1 MKIYI
6 SSTYRDLERYRRA
19 VAQVLRRMG
28 HQPIGMEDYV
38 AEGARPLFR
47 CLQDVKD
54 CDAYVGILAWRYGH
68 VPADAGSP
76 TSVLPS
82 GAALGQ
88 TSVTE
93 FEFRQA
99 VECNKERLMF
109 VLDPEAEWPS
119 SAFDAITGDGR
130 QGMAISELRREV
142 GQQHMVGYFRSADE
156 LASLVSA
163 AVYRFEINHQMS
175 LDSLKIEVSLNQPWV
190 RNGPVQDSTV
200 MEIKRVLAGPEATHG
215 LQINIGQGQD
225 WWMTRL
231 YLLSALAADLTP
243 IDVIVFIGLGDIFC
257 GIVNPKVLRDRLLA
271 TYPLLRRFEKAL
283 DEAGSRMPDLDGE
296 IDRRTGVWQSKMN
309 AGGAEGNKPVFVTRR
324 ALESWL
330 GPYWITQSIERAAN
344 ENAALQ
350 IQRIMDWPTRYVPVA
365 GGGQPVQVVDKQ
377 ALTEQIARL
386 FVREQVSRALSTTR

>member
-1 MKIYI
+1 
-6 SSTYRDLERYRRA
+6 
-19 VAQVLRRMG
+19 
-28 HQPIGMEDYV
+28 
-38 AEGARPLFR
+38 
-47 CLQDVKD
+47 
-54 CDAYVGILAWRYGH
+54 
-68 VPADAGSP
+68 
-76 TSVLPS
+76 
-82 GAALGQ
+82 
-88 TSVTE
+88 
-93 FEFRQA
+93 
-99 VECNKERLMF
+99 
-109 VLDPEAEWPS
+109 
-119 SAFDAITGDGR
+119 
-130 QGMAISELRREV
+130 
-142 GQQHMVGYFRSADE
+142 
-156 LASLVSA
+156 
-163 AVYRFEINHQMS
+163 
-175 LDSLKIEVSLNQPWV
+175 
-190 RNGPVQDSTV
+190 

-296 IDRRTGVWQSKMN
+296 IDRRTGVWQTKMN